1 MKILVINAG
10 SSSLKYQLIDEVTE
24 EVVAKGL
31 CERIGIDGVHTYKAH
46 GEKYVTK
53 NAMPTHLEAINEVL
67 ATLVDEKIG
76 VISSYEEISSIGHRV
91 LHGGE
96 TFTSSVKVTPET
108 FAKMEELIPLGPL
121 HQPANLMGIKCCEK
135 ILPNVPQVA
144 VFDTAFHSSIPAY
157 AYRYAVPQQA
167 YNEWKIRKYGFHG
180 TSHSFIAKRLAEIMG
195 FEGKFIICHVGN
207 GSSVSAV
214 DGGKCKDTSM
224 GYTPLEGLIMG
235 SRSGDVDPSILET
248 IMNKTGKNINQA
260 ISYLNKESGLL
271 GLSGVSA
278 DMRDVELIA
287 YSDEQSERADNCRLS
302 LKAYEYRVKKYIG
315 SYVAALG
322 GVDAI
327 CFTAGVGENGNEF
340 RENVL
345 TGLECLGI
353 KLDKEKNG
361 KLFRRGEEN
370 VISADD
376 SKVKIFVI
384 PTNEELMIARETK
397 ETLTK

>member
-10 SSSLKYQLIDEVTE
+10 SSSLKYQLIDENTE

-31 CERIGIDGVHTYKAH
+31 CERIGIDGVHTYKAN

-53 NAMPTHLEAINEVL
+53 NPMPTHLEAINEVL
-67 ATLVDEKIG
+67 NTLIDDKIG
-76 VISSYEEISSIGHRV
+76 VIASYDEIGAIGHRV

-96 TFTSSVKVTPET
+96 IFTSSVKVTPDT

-144 VFDTAFHSSIPAY
+144 VFDTAFHSSIPAF
-157 AYRYAVPQQA
+157 AYRYAVPQNA
-167 YNEWKIRKYGFHG
+167 YHDWKIRKYGFHG
-180 TSHSFIAKRLAEIMG
+180 TSHSFIAKRLAELEG
-195 FEGKFIICHVGN
+195 KQGKFIICHVGN

-214 DGGKCKDTSM
+214 DGGKCQDTSM

-235 SRSGDVDPSILET
+235 TRSGDVDPSIVET

-278 DMRDVELIA
+278 DMRDVETIA
-287 YSDEQSERADNCRLS
+287 YSDEQSERADNCRLA
-302 LKAYEYRVKKYIG
+302 LKAYEYRVKKYVG
-315 SYVAALG
+315 SYIAALG

-345 TGLECLGI
+345 TGLEWLGI

-370 VISADD
+370 IISTDD
-376 SKVKIFVI
+376 SKVKIYVI

>member
-1 MKILVINAG
+1 
-10 SSSLKYQLIDEVTE
+10 
-24 EVVAKGL
+24 
-31 CERIGIDGVHTYKAH
+31 
-46 GEKYVTK
+46 
-53 NAMPTHLEAINEVL
+53 MPTHLEAINEVL
-67 ATLVDEKIG
+67 STLVDEKIG
-76 VISSYEEISSIGHRV
+76 VISSYDEISSIGHRV

-108 FAKMEELIPLGPL
+108 YSKMEELIPLGPL

-144 VFDTAFHSSIPAY
+144 VFDTAFHSSIPAH
-157 AYRYAVPQQA
+157 AFRYAVPEKA
-167 YNEWKIRKYGFHG
+167 YTDWKIRKYGFHG
-180 TSHSFIAKRLAEIMG
+180 TSHSFIAKRLAELEG
-195 FEGKFIICHVGN
+195 KEGKFIICHVGN

-214 DGGKCKDTSM
+214 DGGKCQDTSM

-235 SRSGDVDPSILET
+235 TRSGDVDPSILET

-278 DMRDVELIA
+278 DMRDVETIA
-287 YSDEQSERADNCRLS
+287 YSDEQSERADKCRLS

-340 RENVL
+340 REHVL
-345 TGLECLGI
+345 EGLEWLGI
-353 KLDKEKNG
+353 KLDKDKNG
-361 KLFRRGEEN
+361 KDFKRGEEN
-370 VISADD
+370 VISTAD
-376 SKVKIFVI
+376 SRVKIYVI

>member
-10 SSSLKYQLIDEVTE
+10 SSSLKYQLFDEQTE
-24 EVVAKGL
+24 EVLAKGL
-31 CERIGIDGVHTYKAH
+31 CERIGIDGVHTYKAR

-53 NAMPTHLEAINEVL
+53 NPMPTHLEAINEVL
-67 ATLVDEKIG
+67 DTLVDKKIG
-76 VISSYEEISSIGHRV
+76 VISSYDEIGSIGHRV

-135 ILPNVPQVA
+135 ILPGVPQVA
-144 VFDTAFHSSIPAY
+144 VFDTAFHSSIPDY
-157 AYRYAVPQQA
+157 AFRYAVPKQA
-167 YNEWKIRKYGFHG
+167 YKDWKIRKYGFHG

-214 DGGKCKDTSM
+214 EGGKCKDTSM

-235 SRSGDVDPSILET
+235 TRSGDVDPSILET

-278 DMRDVELIA
+278 DMRDVETIA
-287 YSDEQSERADNCRLS
+287 YSSEQSERADDCRLS

-315 SYVAALG
+315 SYIASLG

-327 CFTAGVGENGNEF
+327 CFTAGIGENGNEF

-345 TGLECLGI
+345 TGLEWLGI
-353 KLDKEKNG
+353 KLDKDKNG
-361 KLFRRGEEN
+361 KNFRRGEEN
-370 VISADD
+370 LISTDD
-376 SKVKIFVI
+376 SKVKIYVI